1 MQSKYWRKYILQSMK
16 KSLFIADC
24 SRYIID
30 TKKGYDKNHETYKI
44 NAEYI

>member
-1 MQSKYWRKYILQSMK
+1 MK

-30 TKKGYDKNHETYKI
+30 IKKGYDNNHETYKI
-44 NAEYI
+44 NTEYI

>member
-1 MQSKYWRKYILQSMK
+1 M
-16 KSLFIADC
+16 ADC

>member
-1 MQSKYWRKYILQSMK
+1 MQSMK

>member
-1 MQSKYWRKYILQSMK
+1 
-16 KSLFIADC
+16 LFIADC

-30 TKKGYDKNHETYKI
+30 TKKGYDNNHETYKI

>member
-1 MQSKYWRKYILQSMK
+1 MK
-16 KSLFIADC
+16 KGLFIADC

-30 TKKGYDKNHETYKI
+30 IKKGYDNNHETYKI